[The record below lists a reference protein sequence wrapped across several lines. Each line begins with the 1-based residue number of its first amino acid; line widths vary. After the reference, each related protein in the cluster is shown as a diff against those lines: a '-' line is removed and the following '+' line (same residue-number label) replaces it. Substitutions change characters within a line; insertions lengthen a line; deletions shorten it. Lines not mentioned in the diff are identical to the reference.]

1 MLDDSGIS
9 IQQVGILFIYQNG
22 RKKMSETK
30 KTYQGLFRVIYLAF
44 ATLFLVGVVVQVYLT
59 GMVVVAG
66 VITWADHVN
75 FGHMLGAPVVILLLS
90 AYLGR
95 IPKRMKLLSW
105 LLFGVYFLQ
114 ADVVIFMRGSAPLI
128 SALHPVLALID
139 FALALSLVR
148 GAFSLAR
155 QTVSTQTVSTGLQN
169 PIPD

>member
-1 MLDDSGIS
+1 M
-9 IQQVGILFIYQNG
+9 IQVHPYNRLAFYSFIKMEG
-22 RKKMSETK
+22 TKMSATK

-44 ATLFLVGVVVQVYLT
+44 ATLFLVGVVVQVYLA

-95 IPKRMKLLSW
+95 IPRRMKLLSW
-105 LLFGVYFLQ
+105 LLFGVYILQ

-128 SALHPVLALID
+128 SALHPVLALVD
-139 FALALSLVR
+139 FTLGFLLVRRTWSLVR
-148 GAFSLAR
+148 ES
-155 QTVSTQTVSTGLQN
+155 SHNPTQHSGLQT
-169 PIPD
+169 PATD